1 MKDMKVALVGNQ
13 ATVRRIREM
22 IGQEVLFME
31 LEDYPCKWGE
41 LEPVLEE
48 AQRNCDAVLFSG
60 VRYFLHAGKSTAPKV
75 PWGYPKRSTASV
87 LCTLMKAYMAGAD
100 IRRITYDLHDMNTG
114 KLVDLLCGEIGLP
127 MDEVSVYC
135 FNDAHRRQN
144 DLSAVGWGA
153 EYNAKASAYHLENLR
168 EGRVNF
174 CLSASPGITDH
185 ELLADYPTFLVP
197 LTQEDI
203 RTALNDLRTQHQ
215 LRGRQADTGFRAAVL
230 ELSVQL
236 SDVYNGEVQEFRQL
250 HSVHQIEAEVFS
262 FAQSVGGA
270 VEKHGSGEYLLY
282 TTRSELYA
290 ATEQLA
296 RLELAQ
302 RIQYL
307 PDVEAVAVGIGFAS
321 MYSAAKSNAH
331 YCVRC
336 ALKQKSNCYY
346 VLEEGGLPSG
356 PFLLKKS
363 GSQQK
368 MEELQLERIACETG
382 VSPALLTRLM
392 DSAAQYDLQTV
403 TSDALA
409 ELCGMTVNNM
419 NRVIGKLEQ
428 KGYAEVVGKRPNSGA
443 GRPKRL
449 IRLKL
454 GPV

>member
-1 MKDMKVALVGNQ
+1 MKVALLGN
-13 ATVRRIREM
+13 ASTVKRIREM
-22 IGQEVLFME
+22 FDQEALFME

-41 LEPVLEE
+41 LEPVLET
-48 AQRNCDAVLFSG
+48 AQKNCDAVLFTG
-60 VRYFLHAGKSTAPKV
+60 VRYFLHAGNRTAPKI

-87 LCTLMKAYMAGAD
+87 LCTLMRAYMAGAD
-100 IRRITYDLHDMNTG
+100 IRRITYDLHDMSTG

-127 MDEVSVYC
+127 VDEVSVYC
-135 FNDAHRRQN
+135 FNDTHRRQN

-153 EYNAKASAYHLENLR
+153 EYNAKASAYHLENLKD
-168 EGRVNF
+168 GRVSF
-174 CLSASPGITDH
+174 CLSASQGITDH

-197 LTQEDI
+197 LTQEDV
-203 RTALNDLRTQHQ
+203 RTALNDLRTRYE
-215 LRGRQADTGFRAAVL
+215 LRRQQTDTGFRAAVM
-230 ELSVQL
+230 EFTVQL
-236 SDVYNGEVQEFRQL
+236 SDVYNGEVQEYRQM
-250 HSVHQIEAEVFS
+250 HSIHQIEAEVFA

-270 VEKHGSGEYLLY
+270 VEKHGPGDYLLY
-282 TTRSELYA
+282 TTQSELYA

-302 RIQYL
+302 RVQYL

-321 MYSAAKSNAH
+321 VYSAAKSNAH

-336 ALKQKSNCYY
+336 AHKQKSNCYY
-346 VLEEGGLPSG
+346 VLDEAGLPSG

-368 MEELQLERIACETG
+368 LEELQVERIAGETG
-382 VSPALLTRLM
+382 VSPALLHRLIQV
-392 DSAAQYDLQTV
+392 AAQYDIQTV

-419 NRVIGKLEQ
+419 NRIIGKLEQ
-428 KGYAEVVGKRPNSGA
+428 KGYAEVVGKRPRSGA

-454 GPV
+454 GLV